1 MVPPSFCSPSIIA
14 VRSTTSG
21 DASNVTGPEIDRT
34 QSLLR
39 NTQHPAA
46 DPTAPL
52 AVSSSNQASIFIRA
66 PHRVESRNWLAR
78 ARTPNIFDLQPQEAT
93 RAPDTMLRVV
103 DRRRNSFRRF
113 VLLAYF
119 SQLYPHSPFC
129 FPSTTF
135 TTLLAVYRMKMVQ
148 RRSFP
153 AVALPLLAVWAL
165 VMVVPCFA
173 GNPYAYFDW
182 DVSFIT
188 AAPLGVKQ
196 QVLSSVSS
204 RLLLQCTCIPL
215 LFCEVSSC

>member
-1 MVPPSFCSPSIIA
+1 
-14 VRSTTSG
+14 
-21 DASNVTGPEIDRT
+21 
-34 QSLLR
+34 
-39 NTQHPAA
+39 
-46 DPTAPL
+46 
-52 AVSSSNQASIFIRA
+52 
-66 PHRVESRNWLAR
+66 
-78 ARTPNIFDLQPQEAT
+78 
-93 RAPDTMLRVV
+93 MLRVV

-135 TTLLAVYRMKMVQ
+135 TTLLAVYRMKMVR

-173 GNPYAYFDW
+173 GDPYAYFDW

-215 LFCEVSSC
+215 LFCEVIGIDGQFPGPVVNVTTNWNVVVNVLNDLDEPLLITWYSFVFYLRHYRVVRRGM